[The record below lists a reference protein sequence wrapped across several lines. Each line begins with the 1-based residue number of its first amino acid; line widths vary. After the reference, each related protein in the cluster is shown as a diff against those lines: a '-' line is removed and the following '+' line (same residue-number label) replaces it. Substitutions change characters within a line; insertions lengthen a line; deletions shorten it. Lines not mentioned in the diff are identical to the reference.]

1 MKLSH
6 ARGIATPPTGGFART
21 SSATSGAMTPAEV
34 EVACRPKHQAGR
46 RAAGVPRR
54 AMGKNISRSKQVTDW
69 VAALPCGSGHT
80 CTCNLVLV
88 GMGADISAL
97 AGAGGRRDGCA
108 HGCCS
113 RGSGGVAQTT
123 AAMVLAKHGGN
134 SGSGEAADLWSRR
147 GWQRGQW
154 VHGAVGWLRSPMLM
168 PRGRRWGDE
177 DAGSGGAGSDIRARG
192 RAWVWNDAIHVLV
205 FSS

>member
-1 MKLSH
+1 MCL
-6 ARGIATPPTGGFART
+6 A
-21 SSATSGAMTPAEV
+21 
-34 EVACRPKHQAGR
+34 VAR
-46 RAAGVPRR
+46 RAR
-54 AMGKNISRSKQVTDW
+54 GKNISRSKQVTDW